1 MLGSLSSEEQAAP
14 LAATRSKRAAAGGC
28 DYAGRHATKG
38 IPEGDEPRNTAGA
51 SFASSK
57 SAAATRICRKVS
69 RLALAV
75 QRSKCSEGARGRMLR
90 LMELAKN

>member
-38 IPEGDEPRNTAGA
+38 IPGGDEPRIYRR
-51 SFASSK
+51 S
-57 SAAATRICRKVS
+57 AATRICRKVS